1 MSMTVIV
8 RLEDGRRC
16 TLFHST
22 LSPFSNYY
30 RCKFRVDD
38 ADSATSNYFISSKQ
52 YIMYRK
58 ALLFGDIEIAKAIMM
73 EREPR
78 KVKAL
83 SLSLRKYNGTKWNAM
98 NDEEMRRGLVA
109 KFAQN
114 DHLRRMLLLTGDSL
128 IAECSGKERIWGNGL
143 KFNDVRARDQKK
155 WKGRNKLGLLL
166 MDVREMLR
174 QNPLFEDE
182 VKEIDAK
189 LKESENCANEYYAE
203 IDAIDSLNVFE

>member
-1 MSMTVIV
+1 N
-8 RLEDGRRC
+8 LG
-16 TLFHST
+16 
-22 LSPFSNYY
+22 Y
-30 RCKFRVDD
+30 VDD
-38 ADSATSNYFISSKQ
+38 GDRTIRGWSS
-52 YIMYRK
+52 MYRK

-128 IAECSGKERIWGNGL
+128 IAECSGKERIWG
-143 KFNDVRARDQKK
+143 
-155 WKGRNKLGLLL
+155 
-166 MDVREMLR
+166 
-174 QNPLFEDE
+174 
-182 VKEIDAK
+182 
-189 LKESENCANEYYAE
+189 
-203 IDAIDSLNVFE
+203 